1 MHAATNIAGFT
12 LVCGKTLGKHYNEP
26 NAVTGPKTKER
37 CSQHERTPTPCALLG
52 PDPTRLALP
61 KIAVHS
67 QSSYGAPRV
76 RADCGQFPIAAI
88 SLPFCPICQASMGQR
103 GVAAT
108 SYGRIYRHWTPFFAC
123 LSVVLFSITKSPK
136 ASRDP
141 KSVENSS
148 ERRRA
153 SAKERANPVKSRPGQ
168 PESKRKLVRGEINE
182 KQQGTTTGASANG
195 SKKKKKEK
203 KAPNSTDP
211 IPPIP
216 GFFRD
221 PKTRGDFCSPANERK
236 TKTGK
241 ETEDGRQKTRPR
253 LRSFESPLYNNNN
266 TASPSRNLQVAA
278 RRRSV

>member
-37 CSQHERTPTPCALLG
+37 CRQHERTPTPCALLG

-141 KSVENSS
+141 KSVENSN

-195 SKKKKKEK
+195 SKKT
-203 KAPNSTDP
+203 PNSTDP

-221 PKTRGDFCSPANERK
+221 P
-236 TKTGK
+236 
-241 ETEDGRQKTRPR
+241 
-253 LRSFESPLYNNNN
+253 
-266 TASPSRNLQVAA
+266 
-278 RRRSV
+278 

>member
-141 KSVENSS
+141 KSVENSN

-182 KQQGTTTGASANG
+182 KQQGTTTGASAND
-195 SKKKKKEK
+195 SKKKKKK
-203 KAPNSTDP
+203 SPQLYRSDP
-211 IPPIP
+211 PDSRFLQRPEDPWRLLQPSERAQDEDWQRNRRRKTEDSAAASELRKPPI
-216 GFFRD
+216 
-221 PKTRGDFCSPANERK
+221 
-236 TKTGK
+236 
-241 ETEDGRQKTRPR
+241 
-253 LRSFESPLYNNNN
+253 
-266 TASPSRNLQVAA
+266 
-278 RRRSV
+278 